1 MNCGAV
7 RAALSAHFDGEAA
20 ELSAEQTAAHLSG
33 CAACREWK
41 LRAEQVNRMVAV
53 PVQVPDLTER
63 VLAAVIDQERAARRA
78 RWQILRIAVG
88 AAAVIQLLLALP
100 VLLDGGAGP
109 HASREMASFDIA
121 LAVGFLL
128 AAWQPARARAFVPVA
143 AVLAFCFALTSSMDV
158 LNDSTALAHE
168 TGHLVALVQAGLLW
182 ALGRTSA
189 AGTGAPATVR
199 P

>member
-1 MNCGAV
+1 MTCGEV
-7 RAALSAHFDGEAA
+7 RAALSALFDGEVA
-20 ELSAEQTAAHLSG
+20 ELSVQATEAHLSG
-33 CAACREWK
+33 CAACRTWK
-41 LRAEQVNRMVAV
+41 ARALRL
-53 PVQVPDLTER
+53 PDLTWTATPPDLTAR
-63 VLAAVIDQERAARRA
+63 VLAAVAEDERAARRA
-78 RWQILRIAVG
+78 RWQILRFAVG

-100 VLLDGGAGP
+100 VLLDGGSGP

-128 AAWQPARARAFVPVA
+128 AAWQPSRARAFVPVA
-143 AVLAFCFALTSSMDV
+143 AVLAGCLALTSGMDV

-182 ALGRTSA
+182 ALGRSSVR
-189 AGTGAPATVR
+189 GGSRPATVT